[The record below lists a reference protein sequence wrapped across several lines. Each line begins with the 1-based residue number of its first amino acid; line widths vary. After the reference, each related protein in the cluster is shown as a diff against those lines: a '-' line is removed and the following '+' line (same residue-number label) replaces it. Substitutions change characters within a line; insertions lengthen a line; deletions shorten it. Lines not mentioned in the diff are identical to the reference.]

1 MYSKLDNFWKL
12 FFCNFGKMGK
22 FLDFDILQPIWS
34 IRYSES
40 FSTCFQT
47 KFHFRNIEFVN
58 NLVRYNFGSVISV
71 SVIFFR
77 FSVFRYFG
85 KNTVSVEHYP
95 TSSSCFFTL
104 LRKNVPP
111 IFWTRNGSFNSSRTF
126 SAKKGK
132 KRPKKFFRQR
142 EIFLFF
148 FPLYENFVLAFFVL
162 FEAVLKL

>member
-22 FLDFDILQPIWS
+22 ILDFDILQPIWS
-34 IRYSES
+34 IRYSEP

-58 NLVRYNFGSVISV
+58 NLVRYDFGSVISV

-85 KNTVSVEHYP
+85 KNTVSVEHY
-95 TSSSCFFTL
+95 SL
-104 LRKNVPP
+104 LL
-111 IFWTRNGSFNSSRTF
+111 
-126 SAKKGK
+126 SAKSVITTLALRLQWLSHFNIKVAVAV
-132 KRPKKFFRQR
+132 PT
-142 EIFLFF
+142 
-148 FPLYENFVLAFFVL
+148 ENEGGILR
-162 FEAVLKL
+162 